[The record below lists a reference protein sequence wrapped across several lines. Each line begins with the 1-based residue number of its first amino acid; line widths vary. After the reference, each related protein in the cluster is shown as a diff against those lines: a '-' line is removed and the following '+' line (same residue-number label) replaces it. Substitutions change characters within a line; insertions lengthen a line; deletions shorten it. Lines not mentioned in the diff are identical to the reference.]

1 MSNKRVF
8 TRYILRATFLALGC
22 LLAASQSLYAS
33 KSYPDDAVVVKFS
46 IDPAV
51 LSEVNN
57 TADLIET
64 LHQNLKLEA
73 ASPLD
78 FEVIVHITGSVYQNR
93 DQQLHTEGSGVIVSL
108 EEDEPVEGL
117 IKDIRFYTYGDFS
130 ESEAWSSFHDLFRSA
145 LLYSMNSSRAFQE
158 DDNGQVWL
166 TVSDVLAGT
175 ETATTDGSS
184 MVLEITAEMLYR
196 DGSKFGG
203 REPPE
208 GYRQVLETTQIVLA
222 PAQAPESTPVAEA
235 GSKDAPTEAV
245 ETAET
250 DGITAVYGY
259 DESGLKIEKKDGQ
272 YVMSDIRKSPPV
284 YMPLT
289 PIDDKR
295 YSVDYNGVMVELSFS
310 LDDQGQAF
318 AVVILQLGHEMKLP
332 RK

>member
-1 MSNKRVF
+1 MFKTEVF
-8 TRYILRATFLALGC
+8 ARIILITFFLVAI
-22 LLAASQSLYAS
+22 SSSLYAS

-46 IDPAV
+46 IDPAA
-51 LSEVNN
+51 LFEVKN
-57 TADLIET
+57 TADLIDS

-78 FEVIVHITGSVYQNR
+78 FEVVVHISGSVYQNR
-93 DQQLHTEGSGVIVSL
+93 DQPPHTEGSGVMVSL
-108 EEDEPVEGL
+108 EGDEPVEGL
-117 IKDIRFYTYGDFS
+117 VKDIRFYTYGDFS
-130 ESEAWSSFHDLFRSA
+130 ESEAWSNFHDSFRSA
-145 LLYSMNSSRAFQE
+145 LLYSMNSSGAFKE
-158 DDNGQVWL
+158 DDNGEVWL
-166 TVSDVLAGT
+166 TVSGVLDGT
-175 ETATTDGSS
+175 EDAATDGSS

-208 GYRQVLETTQIVLA
+208 GYRQILKTTQIILA
-222 PAQAPESTPVAEA
+222 PAEAPESTPVSEA
-235 GSKDAPTEAV
+235 SSKDVSTEVA
-245 ETAET
+245 ETVET

-318 AVVILQLGHEMKLP
+318 ALVIVQMGHEMKLP